1 MLVSMPRPRTTICSN
16 GITSEKK
23 SVEGSRRTCSVSL
36 KKTARK
42 PRKRSNTG
50 LLRLRLALIGQLDE
64 DVFKARLERSN
75 FTYRDSVFQELL
87 AKIVEVEMFIDER
100 VNGLAE
106 NG

>member
-23 SVEGSRRTCSVSL
+23 SVEGSRRTCSDSL
-36 KKTARK
+36 KRTARK

-50 LLRLRLALIGQLDE
+50 LLRLRLVLIGQLDE
-64 DVFKARLERSN
+64 NIFEAWLERPN
-75 FTYRDSVFQELL
+75 FAHGDPVLQKLL

-100 VNGLAE
+100 VNRLS
-106 NG
+106 